1 MLSIK
6 QFTFNAFQE
15 NTYLLYDETKSA
27 VIIDPGCSNSSEER
41 ELLNFIEQEEL
52 SLEHLINTHCHVDHV
67 LGLNFIADK
76 FNLPAQFHALDLQV
90 LEAVPNYATMYGF
103 NVMPF
108 SGEKKFIAEGDKIT
122 FGKTTLDVLFVP
134 GHAPGHVV
142 FVYHPEKIVIG
153 GDVLFYGSIGRTDL
167 PGGDH
172 ETLITS
178 IKSKLFPL
186 GDDYV
191 VYPGHGPK
199 TNIGFEKKNN
209 PFLN

>member
-15 NTYLLYDETKSA
+15 NTYVLYDETKSA
-27 VIIDPGCSNSSEER
+27 AIVDPGCSNASEER
-41 ELLNFIEQEEL
+41 ELIDFIAQEGLKVEQ
-52 SLEHLINTHCHVDHV
+52 LINTHCHVDHV

-76 FNLPAQFHALDLQV
+76 FNIPAQFHELDLPV

-103 NVMPF
+103 NVTPF
-108 SGEKKFIAEGDKIT
+108 AGEKKFISEGDQIT
-122 FGKTTLDVLFVP
+122 IGNAVLDILFVP
-134 GHAPGHVV
+134 GHAPGHIV
-142 FVYHPEKIVIG
+142 FVDHEQKNIIG

-172 ETLITS
+172 ATLLQS
-178 IKSKLFPL
+178 IENKLFSL
-186 GDDYV
+186 ADEYV

-199 TNIGFEKKNN
+199 TSIGFEKANN
-209 PFLN
+209 PFFH

>member
-6 QFTFNAFQE
+6 KFTFNAFQE
-15 NTYLLYDETKSA
+15 NTYLLYDESKSA
-27 VIIDPGCSNSSEER
+27 VIIDPGCSNATEER
-41 ELLNFIEQEEL
+41 ELINFIDNEGL
-52 SLEHLINTHCHVDHV
+52 TIVHLINTHCHVDHV

-76 FNLPAQFHALDLQV
+76 FNISAQFHELDLPV

-108 SGEKKFIAEGDKIT
+108 SGKKQFLNEGDQVI
-122 FGKTTLDVLFVP
+122 FGSTTLDILFVP
-134 GHAPGHVV
+134 GHAPGHIV
-142 FVYHPEKIVIG
+142 FVDHSEKVVIG
-153 GDVLFYGSIGRTDL
+153 GDVLFYSSIGRTDL

-172 ETLITS
+172 ETLIDS

-186 GDDYV
+186 GDDYT

-199 TNIGFEKKNN
+199 TTIGFERINN

>member
-6 QFTFNAFQE
+6 KFTFNAFQE
-15 NTYLLYDETKSA
+15 NTYLLYDESKSA
-27 VIIDPGCSNSSEER
+27 VIIDPGCSNATEER
-41 ELLNFIEQEEL
+41 ELINFIDNEEL
-52 SLEHLINTHCHVDHV
+52 TIVHLINTHCHVDHV
-67 LGLNFIADK
+67 LGLNFIADR
-76 FNLPAQFHALDLQV
+76 FNIPAQLHELDLPV

-108 SGEKKFIAEGDKIT
+108 SGKKQFLNEGDQVI
-122 FGKTTLDVLFVP
+122 FGSTTLDILFVP
-134 GHAPGHVV
+134 GHAPGHIV
-142 FVYHPEKIVIG
+142 FVDHSEKVVIG
-153 GDVLFYGSIGRTDL
+153 GDVLFYSSIGRTDL

-172 ETLITS
+172 ETLINS

-186 GDDYV
+186 GDDYT

-199 TNIGFEKKNN
+199 TTIGFERINN